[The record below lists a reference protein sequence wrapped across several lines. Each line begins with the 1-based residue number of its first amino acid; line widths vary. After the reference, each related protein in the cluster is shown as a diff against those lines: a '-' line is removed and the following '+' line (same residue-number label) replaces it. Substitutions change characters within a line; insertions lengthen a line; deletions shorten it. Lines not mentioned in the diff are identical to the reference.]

1 MSDEGSLRTL
11 LGGPPRP
18 FLGPPRVLAPRKEG
32 HVSATVQF
40 IVPGLAL
47 PAADRERAVALFERL
62 GMAIHQAAIERV
74 NNEATGQTGILVSA
88 TFYVG
93 AGTDRDADVA
103 IDTAS
108 ALLVERFLGLLS
120 FLAGLRCVAVN
131 AQTTRTG
138 EEGGYAT
145 TLEPRSRS
153 SNSTA
158 ALQWTAEPFGGRT
171 PSPAVFN
178 ALLWLR
184 RGLAGR
190 DPLATY
196 GALMSSLQSAARE
209 VVGARPEPG
218 RCSRCGGPQAQEA
231 SETDW
236 MRELVVDRIGAPAER
251 FEQIWRARNAALAQD
266 DRAVTADVLRQL
278 TDLKFEAAS
287 LCYKAIKLALGMPL
301 DAPPQLDPA
310 LFVTSTLM
318 DVH

>member
-1 MSDEGSLRTL
+1 MSEEGSLRTS
-11 LGGPPRP
+11 LGQPRP

-47 PAADRERAVALFERL
+47 GARDRERAVELFDRL
-62 GMAIHQAAIERV
+62 GLSVHQAAIERV
-74 NNEATGQTGILVSA
+74 TNEATAQTGILVSA
-88 TFYVG
+88 TFYVT
-93 AGTDRDADVA
+93 ATQPQDADRA
-103 IDTAS
+103 IDATS
-108 ALLVERFLGLLS
+108 ALLVERFLGMLS

-138 EEGGYAT
+138 EEGGYST

-153 SNSTA
+153 SNTTA
-158 ALQWTAEPFGGRT
+158 ALQWSAQPFGGRA
-171 PSPAVFN
+171 PSAAVFN

-209 VVGARPEPG
+209 VVGATPAPG

-231 SETDW
+231 SEADW
-236 MRELVVDRIGAPAER
+236 MRELVVERIGASPELFER
-251 FEQIWRARNAALAQD
+251 IWQARNAALAQD
-266 DRAVTADVLRQL
+266 EEAVTADVLRRL
-278 TDLKFEAAS
+278 TELKFDAAT
-287 LCYKAIKLALGMPL
+287 LCYKAIKLALGMSL
-301 DAPPQLDPA
+301 DAPPQLDPS